1 MIWLLDEREKMVG
14 GKERGEARA
23 IKNIKEGGKIEKGPQ
38 EMEMNG
44 EGVQELREKWDKEE
58 NTKRDWEAEAENEE
72 GG

>member
-1 MIWLLDEREKMVG
+1 MIWFLYEREKMLG
-14 GKERGEARA
+14 GKQRGEAGA
-23 IKNIKEGGKIEKGPQ
+23 IKDIEEGGKIEKGPQ